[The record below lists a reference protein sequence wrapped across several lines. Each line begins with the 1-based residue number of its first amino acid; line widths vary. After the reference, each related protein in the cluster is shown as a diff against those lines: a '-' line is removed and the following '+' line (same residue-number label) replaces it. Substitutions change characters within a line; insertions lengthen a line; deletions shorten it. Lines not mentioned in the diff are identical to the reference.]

1 MSDNKDSG
9 SVDKVDF
16 TVQPIHQDSFESYK
30 FTNCQFSDIA
40 GIDFTDCSFIRCNLS
55 NAAVKA
61 CKMQDIEFI
70 DCKLL
75 GVNFFETKDF
85 GFSVRFENCVLDYAS
100 FDNKKLN
107 KSVFINCRLQYT
119 NFTQADLSKS
129 KLVNCDLSGALFYQ
143 TNLTGVDFTSSQ
155 NFDIDPTSNRIK
167 KAKFLSADLAGL
179 LTKFDIIIK

>member
-1 MSDNKDSG
+1 
-9 SVDKVDF
+9 
-16 TVQPIHQDSFESYK
+16 
-30 FTNCQFSDIA
+30 
-40 GIDFTDCSFIRCNLS
+40 
-55 NAAVKA
+55 
-61 CKMQDIEFI
+61 
-70 DCKLL
+70 
-75 GVNFFETKDF
+75 
-85 GFSVRFENCVLDYAS
+85 VLDYAS